1 MEPSD
6 SSDTS
11 DTQPESGYFDKPV
24 LTLGALLGHL
34 PGMPAHLV
42 RVVTT
47 SVGYPISGPLRER
60 IMLAVT
66 AVNRCFY
73 CQLAHTAFARSE
85 GLADGEIQDILAGV
99 DPAEDLGESAAL
111 AYVRDLAERGFVS
124 RDAALWGELRRYY
137 TDEQCAAI
145 DSSARVINVANRFGN
160 TFDAARER
168 LSGGCEMTGVSGL
181 DLTVVSSLFA
191 AGAALV
197 SPVVGALMVL
207 QQARKL

>member
-1 MEPSD
+1 MDPID
-6 SSDTS
+6 SK
-11 DTQPESGYFDKPV
+11 PESGCYDKPV
-24 LTLGALLGHL
+24 LTLGALLGQL

-42 RVVTT
+42 RVAAT
-47 SVGYPISGPLRER
+47 SVGYPIPGPLRER

-73 CQLAHTAFARSE
+73 CRVAHTAFARSE
-85 GLADGEIQDILAGV
+85 GLADGEIQDILSGL

-111 AYVRDLAERGFVS
+111 AYVRDLAHRGFAS
-124 RDAALWGELRRYY
+124 RDETLWEELTRHF
-137 TDEQCAAI
+137 TAQQCSAI

-168 LSGGCEMTGVSGL
+168 LNGGCEQTGISAV

-207 QQARKL
+207 QKARNL